1 MNEKSKSNGD
11 TALHIA
17 SRTGHVNTIKV
28 LMKESLASPVSL
40 CGSYNVEAR
49 NNAGQTALDVAK
61 DENVRNLL
69 KTYMTESVISTIKF
83 RMPSQDTTLANAR
96 HELCRV
102 ATQNNRRVAPF
113 LFVRGVGVREYHF
126 SYSLTQKTHSIVST
140 LLCPLYCVPHSQQNR
155 KHQIRSQTRTQTK
168 VLGGF
173 DGGILI
179 RPQQEHDF
187 TLEQVAGSEGFIRVR
202 VFRRRRRKIVKEKK
216 MDVMN
221 LKMLADLACEQ
232 KMSIEGDGLKN
243 MVQHVA
249 QAATSPQV
257 QQRDEEKKEEEE
269 EEKEEEDSNS

>member
-17 SRTGHVNTIKV
+17 SRMGHVETIKV

-49 NNAGQTALDVAK
+49 NNSGQTALDVAK

-69 KTYMTESVISTIKF
+69 KTYMTESVISTMKF

-113 LFVRGVGVREYHF
+113 LF
-126 SYSLTQKTHSIVST
+126 
-140 LLCPLYCVPHSQQNR
+140 
-155 KHQIRSQTRTQTK
+155 

>member
-17 SRTGHVNTIKV
+17 SRMGHVETIKV

-49 NNAGQTALDVAK
+49 NNSGQTALDVAK

-69 KTYMTESVISTIKF
+69 KTYMTESVISTMKF

-113 LFVRGVGVREYHF
+113 LFV
-126 SYSLTQKTHSIVST
+126 
-140 LLCPLYCVPHSQQNR
+140 
-155 KHQIRSQTRTQTK
+155 
-168 VLGGF
+168 LGGF

-187 TLEQVAGSEGFIRVR
+187 TLEQVAGIEGFVRVR
-202 VFRRRRRKIVKEKK
+202 VFRKYVAVRSRGKREMMMMKNV
-216 MDVMN
+216 N
-221 LKMLADLACEQ
+221 LSALKTLADLACRDVR
-232 KMSIEGDGLKN
+232 IEGDGLKN

-257 QQRDEEKKEEEE
+257 KGDE
-269 EEKEEEDSNS
+269 EEKEEEKEEEGSS

>member
-17 SRTGHVNTIKV
+17 SRMGHVETIKV

-49 NNAGQTALDVAK
+49 NNSGQTALDVAK

-69 KTYMTESVISTIKF
+69 KTYMTESVISTMKF

-113 LFVRGVGVREYHF
+113 LFV
-126 SYSLTQKTHSIVST
+126 
-140 LLCPLYCVPHSQQNR
+140 
-155 KHQIRSQTRTQTK
+155 
-168 VLGGF
+168 LGGF

-187 TLEQVAGSEGFIRVR
+187 TLEQVAGSEGFVRVR
-202 VFRRRRRKIVKEKK
+202 VFRRKVVVVKRKEMNVL
-216 MDVMN
+216 N

-249 QAATSPQV
+249 QAATSPSV
-257 QQRDEEKKEEEE
+257 VVVMEGEEKEEEE
-269 EEKEEEDSNS
+269 EDEDEEKEKKDVSL

>member
-1 MNEKSKSNGD
+1 M
-11 TALHIA
+11 
-17 SRTGHVNTIKV
+17 GHVNTIKV

-113 LFVRGVGVREYHF
+113 LF
-126 SYSLTQKTHSIVST
+126 
-140 LLCPLYCVPHSQQNR
+140 
-155 KHQIRSQTRTQTK
+155 